1 MAIAHLTDWPDP
13 EACYRSGSSIAGY
26 DASMNTTPTVK
37 LLVCD
42 IDGVL
47 TDGSIFIADD
57 GLELRRFHVRD
68 GLGIKLA
75 QAHGLWIGV
84 ISGRCTRSA
93 TLRLHGLGIRWIMQG
108 QNDKAIAL
116 QMLCEQ
122 TGVLPIQA
130 AFLGDD
136 LIDLPALLRC
146 GYPMAVA
153 DAVEEVRE
161 VSRYVTHA
169 PGGHGAVREAI
180 EHLLKS
186 QGKWSQV
193 VGEFNV

>member
-1 MAIAHLTDWPDP
+1 MPTPDNI
-13 EACYRSGSSIAGY
+13 R
-26 DASMNTTPTVK
+26 

-75 QAHGLWIGV
+75 QSHGLMIGV

-93 TLRLHGLGIRWIMQG
+93 TLRLHGLGIRLIMQG
-108 QNDKAIAL
+108 QKDKGLSL
-116 QMLCEQ
+116 QKLCEQ
-122 TGVLPIQA
+122 AGVPATYA

-136 LIDLPALLRC
+136 LIDLPALQRC

-153 DAVEEVRE
+153 DAVEEVRK
-161 VSRYVTHA
+161 VSSYVTHA
-169 PGGHGAVREAI
+169 PGGRGAVREAI
-180 EHLLKS
+180 EHLLKA

-193 VGEFNV
+193 VVEFNI